1 MARAKK
7 DGEKISFYVDRQVM
21 EDLRAYAEE
30 KGRTVT
36 MAMERILRSHL
47 DEEKA
52 KQNSIS
58 QEQDHP

>member
-30 KGRTVT
+30 TGQTVT
-36 MAMERILRSHL
+36 MAMERILRTHL

-58 QEQDHP
+58 HEQDHP